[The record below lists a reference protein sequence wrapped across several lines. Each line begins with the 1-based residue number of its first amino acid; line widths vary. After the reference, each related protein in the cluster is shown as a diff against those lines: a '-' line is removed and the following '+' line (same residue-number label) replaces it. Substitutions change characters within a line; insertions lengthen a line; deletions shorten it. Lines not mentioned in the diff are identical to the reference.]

1 VWGDVVL
8 AFPTKA
14 RYASSDIPRGP
25 RGRCVRSPLLPGG
38 RKGPRSCAEGRP
50 PQHPG
55 QSPTGRPKRGRHERP
70 PTTPLSASARL
81 LLHPLSRVPCGHTRR
96 SAPLGSA
103 GAGRQDA
110 RTHAAPCESA
120 NFDFWPAR
128 GAPTPL
134 LRSRPRWPVAL
145 PGPTHVFNWPCVP
158 CLARVDGDDAVE
170 GPVATPE
177 ASETKAREPHL
188 SPCTPLR
195 AFARARAR
203 VGRRAALCPGGSAR
217 KAQLQ
222 GAAKAR
228 SARAGKTRAK
238 RFFLRARP
246 TSAALTYPR
255 HTISRSPSP
264 SPRAPSARVRLAS
277 TAFCPRGW
285 PAAPR
290 EKRQRV
296 TPLSLV
302 DGGVTHTSPRFATLS
317 VTPAQPG
324 DGARIPRSGVLS
336 SAPPVLPKRDERRSR
351 TPSSVVE
358 GETSTPLPP
367 STPPLPTPNTT
378 HTPCPPTSRS
388 APWRLGSSTRTT
400 S

>member
-228 SARAGKTRAK
+228 SARAGKTRAIG
-238 RFFLRARP
+238 FFACS

-255 HTISRSPSP
+255 HTISRPPSP
-264 SPRAPSARVRLAS
+264 SPRAPSAV
-277 TAFCPRGW
+277 C
-285 PAAPR
+285 
-290 EKRQRV
+290 V
-296 TPLSLV
+296 
-302 DGGVTHTSPRFATLS
+302 SPRPPFA
-317 VTPAQPG
+317 PG
-324 DGARIPRSGVLS
+324 DGPPPLVRSASASLHSLS
-336 SAPPVLPKRDERRSR
+336 STGVSH
-351 TPSSVVE
+351 
-358 GETSTPLPP
+358 TPLPDSP
-367 STPPLPTPNTT
+367 ASHPRNRATERGYLAAA
-378 HTPCPPTSRS
+378 C
-388 APWRLGSSTRTT
+388 
-400 S
+400 